1 MMGRGASW
9 RERLSEE
16 ACELSNEE
24 RERERDFVRTQLT
37 LVFIVGRFF
46 REEVKKRDGLGV
58 DVASC
63 C

>member
-1 MMGRGASW
+1 MKKLVNSVMK
-9 RERLSEE
+9 
-16 ACELSNEE
+16 
-24 RERERDFVRTQLT
+24 RERERDFVRTQVT

>member
-24 RERERDFVRTQLT
+24 RDFVRTQLT
-37 LVFIVGRFF
+37 LVFIVGRIF